1 MPLVPLAVGKVICLT
16 LRIQALVIMIFLIL
30 WIAVVHPFHYL
41 WEIRIPL
48 VPVAIILAIL
58 VRFVAL
64 CFQRDEPQ

>member
-16 LRIQALVIMIFLIL
+16 LRIQALVIMIFLTL

-41 WEIRIPL
+41 WEICIPL